1 MIRLRPWLI
10 VGAAVVLAGA
20 LVWLILSEHRARAEG
35 TEIKLALGG
44 VDPRSLLSG
53 HYVQLLFTD
62 SLPNG
67 VTCSGRAWNGKAD
80 KPKWVAMRVT
90 DGRARVAG
98 EAPTREAALRLA
110 PIAVRGNVNCW
121 GARTEAENV
130 TLDIGLDRFHV
141 SQKEAQAMER
151 ALRASTAETPTAFAL
166 VSVGKDGR
174 ARLKGVEVDGRRVM
188 LDWFSPAA

>member
-1 MIRLRPWLI
+1 MSRTRPWLVI
-10 VGAAVVLAGA
+10 GAAVLLAGA

-35 TEIKLALGG
+35 TEVRLALGG

-53 HYVQLLFTD
+53 HYVQLLFMD
-62 SLPNG
+62 SLPKG
-67 VTCSGRAWNGKAD
+67 VGCGRALNGKPGD
-80 KPKWVAMRVT
+80 PKWVALRVI

-110 PIAVRGNVNCW
+110 PIAVRGAVNCW

-130 TLDIGLDRFHV
+130 TLDIGLERFHA
-141 SQKEAQAMER
+141 SQKEAQAIEA
-151 ALRASTAETPTAFAL
+151 ALRTSTAETPTAFAL
-166 VSVGKDGR
+166 VSVGRDGR
-174 ARLKGVEVDGRRVM
+174 ARLKGLEVEGRRIM